1 MARRKESS
9 REASLRERA
18 AARGYELLKD
28 GDVWYAA
35 IADTHFGPLAGLDEV
50 DEFLPGEG

>member
-1 MARRKESS
+1 MAKRSESK

-18 AARGYELLKD
+18 AARGYELVKD
-28 GDVWYAA
+28 GDVYYAA
-35 IADTHFGPLAGLDEV
+35 IGDTRFGPLADLDEV